1 MTTSTPSQPGNRS
14 SLLRKLLLSFGRRF
28 VSLVVAYFVLGFWSL
43 GTASAAETFADRL
56 TALQNRLESDPTNSL
71 ILFQLGDL
79 CHDKGVNNDEKAVIL
94 AEGYFNRL
102 LAIDPDNAMA
112 RVMYGSVLTLKARD
126 TFWPLTQLNYVK
138 AGNREMDAA
147 VKIAPKDAEVRFA
160 RAVNNFHMPDI
171 MGREEIVQEDLA
183 WLWQQARLAN
193 TKLKVGQEQTIAL
206 RYGQILQKKNKLD
219 EAFQIWRAGLA
230 LAPKSQDAAPLKEQL
245 TKYNARLK

>member
-1 MTTSTPSQPGNRS
+1 MTTLTPSQPGRRS
-14 SLLRKLLLSFGRRF
+14 SSLRKLLFVFGCRF
-28 VSLVVAYFVLGFWSL
+28 VFFVVGYFALAAWSL
-43 GTASAAETFADRL
+43 GTTSAAETFADRL

-94 AEGYFNRL
+94 AEGYFTRL

-112 RVMYGSVLTLKARD
+112 RVTYGSVLTLKARD

-147 VKIAPKDAEVRFA
+147 VKLAPKDAQVRFA
-160 RAVNNFHMPDI
+160 RAVNNFHMPEI

-183 WLWQQARLAN
+183 WLWQQAQLAD
-193 TKLKVGQEQTIAL
+193 TGLKVGQKQTIAL
-206 RYGQILQKKNKLD
+206 RWGQTLQKKKKLD
-219 EAFQIWRAGLA
+219 EALQIWGAGLA
-230 LAPKSQDAAPLKEQL
+230 LAPNSREAAPLKEEL
-245 TKYNARLK
+245 NKHKSRRK